1 MKTIEQLKAELTTQE
16 QLHPLASCFDEFDAD
31 RLAAQDAYLAAIA
44 AEDALAG
51 GRIAT
56 TMRHIRASQSDLD

>member
-1 MKTIEQLKAELTTQE
+1 MKTIDQLKTELTAQE
-16 QLHPLASCFDEFDAD
+16 QLHPLASCFDEFHPD

-51 GRIAT
+51 NQIAK